1 MYQYQNINP
10 YFYYWLPPLY
20 PMSTKQDN
28 DTVTLVTNSN
38 GLPGPQGPAGP
49 PGPPGPVGP
58 AGPAGEGTQGPAGP
72 QGPAG
77 QDGVSVTDAQIGNPT
92 GELLITLSD
101 GTVIDAGD
109 VVGPQGEQGPPGPQG
124 PAGKCDCDEYAT
136 KVVDSSYKATLE
148 DFYIGVNSEKPTTIT
163 LPSKPPNGV
172 IIIVKAEMKPPLGNR
187 KVTITTDDGTLI
199 DGYENCI
206 IQVSNET
213 VRLIFRDGW
222 RII

>member
-1 MYQYQNINP
+1 MNQSQNIYP
-10 YFYYWLPPLY
+10 FFVPWMPPHTY
-20 PMSTKQDN
+20 TAKQDN
-28 DTVTLVTNSN
+28 DTILFNSN
-38 GLPGPQGPAGP
+38 GIPGPAGP
-49 PGPPGPVGP
+49 VGP
-58 AGPAGEGTQGPAGP
+58 EGPAGPAGP

-77 QDGVSVTDAQIGNPT
+77 ESGSDGVSVVDAKVGNPT

-101 GTVIDAGD
+101 GTVINAGD
-109 VVGPQGEQGPPGPQG
+109 VVGPEGPQGEPGPQG
-124 PAGKCDCDEYAT
+124 PAGDFSGDPILNT
-136 KVVDSSYKATLE
+136 RVVDSDYQATL
-148 DFYIGVNSEKPTTIT
+148 DDCYIGVNSEKPTTIT
-163 LPSKPPNGV
+163 LPLEPPNGL

-187 KVTITTDDGTLI
+187 KVTITTSDGTLI